1 MSLVAGTLRRTLAAF
16 AVGFSRQHRVCQR
29 SLDFQMLPLD
39 FQILP
44 LDKPSLR
51 SPSTRFMS
59 TFQAPEPPSSKGQA
73 VYSDIKISVAEDL
86 SSRSSLRNNDPEA
99 VFVINGASRGIGLQ
113 FVKSL
118 IDRTKVKISRFSD
131 AARDKSQSDLTSRY
145 FNL

>member
-1 MSLVAGTLRRTLAAF
+1 MSLVTGTLRRSLTAF

-29 SLDFQMLPLD
+29 SLDFE
-39 FQILP
+39 ILP
-44 LDKPSLR
+44 FDKRSLH
-51 SPSTRFMS
+51 SPSTKLMS

-73 VYSDIKISVAEDL
+73 VYSDINFSVADDL

-118 IDRTKVKISRFSD
+118 IDRTKVKISRFSNS
-131 AARDKSQSDLTSRY
+131 ARYKCQI
-145 FNL
+145 